1 MDLTI
6 MMYLIPSLIM
16 FACGVYGFITRKN
29 LIAILIS
36 LELMLNAVDINF
48 VVFNR
53 FLYPDHLEGYMYSLF
68 VIVVAAAE
76 TAIAISIIINV
87 YRKLKNV
94 RVDSINELK
103 N

>member
-1 MDLTI
+1 MVPVEA
-6 MMYLIPSLIM
+6 YLVVSTLLFFI
-16 FACGVYGFITRKN
+16 GVYGFMVRKN
-29 LIAILIS
+29 LIGILMAIELI
-36 LELMLNAVDINF
+36 LNAVNINF

-53 FLYPDHLEGYMYSLF
+53 YLYPDQLEGYMYSLF

-87 YRKLKNV
+87 YRKLKNI

>member
-1 MDLTI
+1 MI
-6 MMYLIPSLIM
+6 PVEAYLVVSTLLFFI
-16 FACGVYGFITRKN
+16 GVYGFLVRKN
-29 LIAILIS
+29 LIGILMAIELI
-36 LELMLNAVDINF
+36 LNAVNINF

-53 FLYPDHLEGYMYSLF
+53 FLYPDRLEGYVYSLF

>member
-1 MDLTI
+1 MI
-6 MMYLIPSLIM
+6 PVEAYLVVSTLLFFI
-16 FACGVYGFITRKN
+16 GVYGFFVRKN
-29 LIAILIS
+29 LIGILMAV
-36 LELMLNAVDINF
+36 ELILNAVNINF

>member
-1 MDLTI
+1 MAI
-6 MMYLIPSLIM
+6 ELI
-16 FACGVYGFITRKN
+16 
-29 LIAILIS
+29 
-36 LELMLNAVDINF
+36 LNAVNINF
-48 VVFNR
+48 IVFIR
-53 FLYPDHLEGYMYSLF
+53 LLFPYRLEGYIYSLF

>member
-1 MDLTI
+1 MI
-6 MMYLIPSLIM
+6 PVEAYLVVSTLLFFI
-16 FACGVYGFITRKN
+16 GVYGFLIRKN
-29 LIAILIS
+29 LIGILMAIELI
-36 LELMLNAVDINF
+36 LNAVNINF

-53 FLYPDHLEGYMYSLF
+53 FLYPDRLEGYVYSLF

>member
-1 MDLTI
+1 MI
-6 MMYLIPSLIM
+6 PVEAYLVVSTLLFFI
-16 FACGVYGFITRKN
+16 GVYGFLVRKN
-29 LIAILIS
+29 LIGILIAV
-36 LELMLNAVDINF
+36 ELILNAVNINF

-53 FLYPDHLEGYMYSLF
+53 FLYPDHLEGYIYSLF

-87 YRKLKNV
+87 YRKLKDV

>member
-1 MDLTI
+1 MI
-6 MMYLIPSLIM
+6 PVEAYLVVSTLLFFI
-16 FACGVYGFITRKN
+16 GVYGFFVRKN
-29 LIAILIS
+29 LIGILMAV
-36 LELMLNAVDINF
+36 ELILNAVNINF

-53 FLYPDHLEGYMYSLF
+53 FLCPDHLEGYMYSLF

-87 YRKLKNV
+87 YRKLNNI

>member
-1 MDLTI
+1 MI
-6 MMYLIPSLIM
+6 PVEAYLIVSTLLFFI
-16 FACGVYGFITRKN
+16 GVYGFLVRKN
-29 LIAILIS
+29 LIGILMAIELI
-36 LELMLNAVDINF
+36 LNAVNINF

-53 FLYPDHLEGYMYSLF
+53 LLFPYRLEGYIYSLF

-87 YRKLKNV
+87 YRKLKNI

>member
-1 MDLTI
+1 MI
-6 MMYLIPSLIM
+6 PVEAYLVVSTLLFFI
-16 FACGVYGFITRKN
+16 GVYGFLVRRN
-29 LIAILIS
+29 LIGILMAIELI
-36 LELMLNAVDINF
+36 LNAVNINF

-53 FLYPDHLEGYMYSLF
+53 FLYPDKLEGYVYSLF

-76 TAIAISIIINV
+76 TAVAVSIIINV